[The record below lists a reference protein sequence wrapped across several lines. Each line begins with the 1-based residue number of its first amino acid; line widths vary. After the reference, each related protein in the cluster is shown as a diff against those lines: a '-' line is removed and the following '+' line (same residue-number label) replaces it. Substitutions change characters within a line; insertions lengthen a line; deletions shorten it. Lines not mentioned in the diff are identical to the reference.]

1 MSVERSVT
9 IARTVVNVVRTKYVV
24 TTNARIRVFGALGLL
39 QALLSVQ
46 LSSSPSSFPSYP
58 ASTVLVARTTAI
70 VHPVLWSSPN
80 SLINPSSQLI
90 PIWRWRSKYR
100 LLRRSTTTSLL
111 HLTQATLH
119 LQLSIPLLK
128 DKLKPERCLLFS
140 ALPNRWSTNPLYETT
155 TCARFFMNALKQE
168 TSFL

>member
-1 MSVERSVT
+1 MLHTAVTRAIVGGVKPVAQIKSVERGVT

-46 LSSSPSSFPSYP
+46 LSSSPSSSPSYP

-90 PIWRWRSKYR
+90 PMWR
-100 LLRRSTTTSLL
+100 
-111 HLTQATLH
+111 
-119 LQLSIPLLK
+119 
-128 DKLKPERCLLFS
+128 
-140 ALPNRWSTNPLYETT
+140 
-155 TCARFFMNALKQE
+155 
-168 TSFL
+168 

>member
-1 MSVERSVT
+1 MLHTAVTRAIVGGVKPVAQIKSVERGVT

-24 TTNARIRVFGALGLL
+24 TTNALIRVFGALGLL

-46 LSSSPSSFPSYP
+46 LSSSPSSSPSYP

-90 PIWRWRSKYR
+90 PMWR
-100 LLRRSTTTSLL
+100 
-111 HLTQATLH
+111 
-119 LQLSIPLLK
+119 
-128 DKLKPERCLLFS
+128 
-140 ALPNRWSTNPLYETT
+140 
-155 TCARFFMNALKQE
+155 
-168 TSFL
+168 